1 MENQF
6 ASYFLKMN
14 SKSTFFLTNTSFE
27 MFKNKAKTFLILNNF
42 LIKIRVKNYNLSLTF
57 VDKLTE
63 KLVNSFSL
71 EKIFKLKHLKQF
83 TQRFCIKDS
92 MFYIICAMR

>member
-1 MENQF
+1 MNLRIKMHLLHKIKSLYATVHMQLDNLLKWNFKKMENQF

-42 LIKIRVKNYNLSLTF
+42 LIKIRVKT
-57 VDKLTE
+57 T
-63 KLVNSFSL
+63 
-71 EKIFKLKHLKQF
+71 
-83 TQRFCIKDS
+83 
-92 MFYIICAMR
+92 ICP